1 MNQVWNEYDTL
12 KLVAVRDAEQ
22 AFASDARLDAEWQK
36 LRFHARPVLAEAMVE
51 HQGFRNQLRS
61 HGANLVELPG
71 DASLTLDSIY
81 TRDNIIISPRGL
93 ILCNM
98 GRASR
103 TAEGPLNAQA
113 YAVQGFEV
121 LGRIEAPG
129 TLEGGDFIWLD
140 EHTAVVGR
148 GPRTNQA
155 GIEQLHALLG
165 EQVELH
171 VVPLPGVDHPDDVL
185 HLMSIISP
193 VDHDLAVVYKPFM
206 PISFVEWLNARGI
219 EFVEVPEQEFL
230 PMGCNVLA
238 LAPREVLMLE
248 NLPETKQRLEQAGCR
263 VQTYRGLEISRKG
276 EGGPTCL
283 TRPLLREKQVQYTE

>member
-1 MNQVWNEYDTL
+1 MNVAWNEYDAL
-12 KLVAVRDAEQ
+12 KLVAVRDAQ
-22 AFASDARLDAEWQK
+22 NAFVSEARLDAEWEK
-36 LRFHARPVLAEAMVE
+36 LRFHTRPELSEAVVE
-51 HQGFRNQLRS
+51 HQAFRERLRS
-61 HGANLVELPG
+61 LGASLLELAG
-71 DASLTLDSIY
+71 DTSLTLDSIY
-81 TRDNIIISPRGL
+81 TRDNIIVSPRGL

-103 TAEGPLNAQA
+103 TAEGPFNAQA
-113 YAVQGFEV
+113 YAAQGFDV

-140 EHTAVVGR
+140 ENTAVVGL

-155 GIEQLHALLG
+155 GIDQLHALLG
-165 EQVELH
+165 EQLELH

-193 VDHDLAVVYKPFM
+193 VDRNLAVVYKPFM
-206 PISFVEWLNARGI
+206 PASFVDWLSARGI
-219 EFVEVPEQEFL
+219 DFVEVPEQEFL
-230 PMGCNVLA
+230 PMACNVLA

-248 NLPETKQRLEQAGCR
+248 NLPETKRRLEQVGCR
-263 VQTYRGLEISRKG
+263 VQTYKGLEISRKG

-283 TRPLLREKQVQYTE
+283 TRPLLREERV